1 MTRVIFGR
9 IWEIKTVEDY
19 QNAVDN
25 LEGNLFIASMSD
37 DYNWYRAETDEAEK
51 QLRDVKRQAV
61 ALGII

>member
-19 QNAVDN
+19 NNAVDI

>member
-19 QNAVDN
+19 NNAVDT

-37 DYNWYRAETDEAEK
+37 DYTWYRAETDEAEK

>member
-19 QNAVDN
+19 KNAVDV

>member
-19 QNAVDN
+19 KNAVDT

>member
-19 QNAVDN
+19 NNAVDT

>member
-19 QNAVDN
+19 KNAVDI

>member
-9 IWEIKTVEDY
+9 IWEIKSVEDY
-19 QNAVDN
+19 NNAIDV

-37 DYNWYRAETDEAEK
+37 DYTWYRSETDEAEK